1 MSKRKKTKK
10 RARKQQDV
18 PWEIKQAFS
27 EVANLLRDF
36 CRKRLNDDYLELCV
50 EMAAF
55 IYASDLAGTR
65 EKAAG
70 WASGIVHALGWVNCL
85 YDPTI
90 SPHITSREIADEF
103 GVSQGTM
110 TAKSR
115 MVRDGLEM
123 VPLDPDWC
131 ISIEPEDNPMVWMVD
146 IGGLMMDICHAPH
159 QMQEAAYEMGL
170 IPFIPDDKQEPEPE
184 SVTGAKII
192 EFPSKQ
198 SGTSRPKTPQKTKDD
213 GPSLFEELE
222 KQGISDGE

>member
-1 MSKRKKTKK
+1 MSKRKKPKK
-10 RARKQQDV
+10 RAGEQQDV
-18 PWEIKQAFS
+18 PWEIKQAFT

-85 YDPTI
+85 YDPTM
-90 SPHITSREIADEF
+90 SPHITSREITEEF

-110 TAKSR
+110 LAKSKI
-115 MVRDGLEM
+115 VREGLEIM
-123 VPLDPDWC
+123 PLDPYWC
-131 ISIEPEDNPMVWMVD
+131 ISVEPEDNPMVWMVD
-146 IGGLMMDICHAPH
+146 IGGFMMDVRYAPRK
-159 QMQEAAYEMGL
+159 MQEQAYRMGL
-170 IPFIPDDKQEPEPE
+170 IPFIPADKQEPEPE
-184 SVTGAKII
+184 SGAGIKII

-213 GPSLFEELE
+213 GPYLFEELE
-222 KQGISDGE
+222 KQGISDAE